1 MEPVLRATARV
12 LPVSPAG
19 ECLLLLDQDPGRPG
33 QLRWGTVGGALDPG
47 ETHVEAALRELHEET
62 GVVVAATQLV
72 GPFHRDRRHFTY
84 DGRAYLGDSTFFALH
99 LEREVRLTFEHL
111 EPGEVDN
118 VVEARWWTPRDV
130 AADGRLV
137 APDLPEIMS
146 AAIVAA
152 RGAAPA

>member
-12 LPVSPAG
+12 LPVSAAG

-33 QLRWGTVGGALDPG
+33 ELRWGTIGGALDPG
-47 ETHVEAALRELHEET
+47 EDHVTAALRELREET
-62 GVVVAATQLV
+62 GVVATAEELV
-72 GPFHRDRRHFTY
+72 GPFHRDHRHFTY

-99 LEREVRLTFEHL
+99 LSRDVTITFEHL

-118 VVEARWWTPRDV
+118 VVEARWWRPHDL

>member
-1 MEPVLRATARV
+1 M
-12 LPVSPAG
+12 
-19 ECLLLLDQDPGRPG
+19 
-33 QLRWGTVGGALDPG
+33 
-47 ETHVEAALRELHEET
+47 
-62 GVVVAATQLV
+62 

-99 LEREVRLTFEHL
+99 LAREVGITFEHL

-118 VVEARWWTPRDV
+118 VVEARWWTPDDV